1 MESFLDK
8 VINDINLKE
17 VNLSLTCFILPNKR
31 SSAYFKHKILD
42 KIDRPT
48 FAPTIHSIDSFIIE
62 MSGLSEASLS
72 ELLLTLYETYIDVS
86 KKETQTESY
95 EGFISWAPTFIKD
108 ISEIEQNLLNIK
120 SILYELIEINKI
132 NAWSENKSDQ
142 KENHLYWEI
151 LPQLYSLFK
160 DRLLKEEKGTKGIC
174 YSEAKEN
181 LELYKEANNTLQH
194 IFIGLNSLSQSEEL
208 IIKELLDFNN
218 GEIYWDIDKEFLRNK
233 SHGAAYFIKKYKNQW
248 QRFSKHPFKWTGQDY
263 LKEKNIQI
271 VGTPKLMGQAKVV
284 GEILS
289 KINHNKPNNTVVV
302 LGDESM
308 INPVLNYLPTGLDD
322 LNITVKPKFYHLE
335 IKNLISEIFD
345 IQLSLNNNREPKI
358 KRLMSSSLVRLG
370 FLDTESLKT
379 MEKQILFSVIEK
391 WDNPKKALNILIQF
405 FKFIILKTKNNS
417 NEFLQIISTNEALE
431 KSKRLLETYSF
442 IKDIRTLKSII
453 TSQLDESISSFKSNL
468 SASVQIMGLL
478 ESRAIDFENVI
489 ICSVNEGSLPKGKT
503 HSSLIPFDLRKK
515 HGLLTFSDLDSIYT
529 YHFYRLLQKAKNV
542 FLIYNNFNE
551 GVLGGE
557 KSRFIYQIEIEDKHK
572 ISSKIYN
579 PIIYSEKNDLELLKS
594 PGSLKR
600 LKELAIKGF
609 SPSSLEVY
617 LKTPEEFYY
626 KNLLQIYEDQEIDKI
641 NPRTIGLVFHDSL
654 EALYKPIL
662 NKKILKS
669 DLLSL
674 LTELENKVQE
684 SFVKNHIK
692 DFKKGKSLIAY
703 EVVKKAIKTLIKNEI
718 CDIEQGNE
726 IEIIFLEKRI
736 ECELNIKQLKH
747 PVKLKGIID
756 RVDKRNGVL
765 RIIDYKTGLIKPNEV
780 TVREISSCLEPSH
793 LKAMQLL
800 CYAYMYFKNYPK
812 TTIIKSG
819 LISFRDLNKGFM
831 KFGIKTSSKGLD
843 DSINLVKINQ
853 FEEVIKDVILEIMN
867 SKIPFKN
874 T

>member
-17 VNLSLTCFILPNKR
+17 INLSLTCFILPNKR

-42 KIDRPT
+42 KINKST
-48 FAPTIHSIDSFIIE
+48 FAPTILSIDSFIVEI
-62 MSGLSEASLS
+62 SGLSEASLS
-72 ELLLTLYETYIDVS
+72 ELLLILYETYIDLS
-86 KKETQTESY
+86 NKETQTEPY
-95 EGFISWAPTFIKD
+95 EDFISWAPTFIKD
-108 ISEIEQNLLNIK
+108 VSEIEQNLLNVK
-120 SILYELIEINKI
+120 SILSELTEINRI
-132 NAWSENKSDQ
+132 NAWSANKSDQ
-142 KENHLYWEI
+142 NQKLVYWEI
-151 LPQLYSLFK
+151 LPQLYFLFK
-160 DRLLKEEKGTKGIC
+160 DRLLNKEKGTKGVC

-181 LELYKEANNTLQH
+181 LEHYKEANNKLQH

-248 QRFSKHPFKWTGQDY
+248 QRFSKHPFKWVGQDY

-289 KINHNKPNNTVVV
+289 KINHKKPNNTVVV

-308 INPVLNYLPTGLDD
+308 IKPVLNYLPTD
-322 LNITVKPKFYHLE
+322 LNNINITIKPKFYHLE
-335 IKNLISEIFD
+335 IKNLILEIFD
-345 IQLSLNNNREPKI
+345 IQLDNNNNREPKI
-358 KRLMSSSLVRLG
+358 KRLKSSSFIRLS
-370 FLDTESLKT
+370 FLETESLKT
-379 MEKQILFSVIEK
+379 KEKQILFSVTEK
-391 WDNPKKALNILIQF
+391 WNNPKKALNTLIQF
-405 FKFIILKTKNNS
+405 FKFIISKTKKNS
-417 NEFLQIISTNEALE
+417 NEFLQIKSTNEALE
-431 KSKRLLETYSF
+431 KSKKLLETYSF
-442 IKDIRTLKSII
+442 VKDIRTLKSII
-453 TSQLDESISSFKSNL
+453 TSQLDESLSSFKSNL

-489 ICSVNEGSLPKGKT
+489 ISSVNEGSLPKGKK
-503 HSSLIPFDLRKK
+503 HSSLIPYDLRKK
-515 HGLLTFSDLDSIYT
+515 HGLLTFSDLDAIYT

-572 ISSKIYN
+572 VFSKTYN
-579 PIIYSEKNDLELLKS
+579 SIIYSEKNHLELLKS

-609 SPSSLEVY
+609 SPSSLESY
-617 LKTPEEFYY
+617 LKNPEDFYF
-626 KNLLQIYEDQEIDKI
+626 KNLLKVYEDQEIDKI
-641 NPRTIGLVFHDSL
+641 SPRTIGLVFHDSL
-654 EALYKPIL
+654 EALYKPLL

-669 DLLSL
+669 DLESL
-674 LTELENKVQE
+674 LIELENKVQG
-684 SFVKNHIK
+684 SFEKNHIK
-692 DFKKGKSLIAY
+692 TFKKGKSLIAY

-718 CDIEQGNE
+718 YDIEQGNE
-726 IEIIFLEKRI
+726 IEIIFLEKRM
-736 ECELNIKQLKH
+736 ECDLNIKQLKH
-747 PVKLKGIID
+747 HVKLKGIID
-756 RVDKRNGVL
+756 RVDKRNGVV

-780 TVREISSCLEPSH
+780 TVREISSCLESSH

-812 TTIIKSG
+812 TTIIQSG
-819 LISFRDLNKGFM
+819 IISFRDLNKGLM
-831 KFGIKTSSKGLD
+831 KFGIKTSSTVLD
-843 DSINLVKINQ
+843 NSICLVKINQ
-853 FEEVIKDVILEIMN
+853 FEELIKKVILEIMDP
-867 SKIPFKN
+867 KIPFKN